1 MNIAIKESFQA
12 DLSSLQ
18 FNDTNSTEL
27 ENEHTMHVP
36 MISTVEKVQ
45 RYKTCC
51 NCNKRIIQLESIVVK
66 CDYCSHMM
74 RACNCSTKLYV
85 NVNVEIDDKEKTL
98 TIFDDVLKAT
108 LGHFDGE
115 SVETENIVEQLLLQ
129 ENISILHND
138 RNVITKM
145 EKLS

>member
-18 FNDTNSTEL
+18 FNDTNPTEL
-27 ENEHTMHVP
+27 ENEHTIHVP

-51 NCNKRIIQLESIVVK
+51 NSNKRIIQLESIVVK
-66 CDYCSHMM
+66 CNYCSHHM
-74 RACNCSTKLYV
+74 RASNCPTKLYV
-85 NVNVEIDDKEKTL
+85 NMNVEINDKKKTL

-108 LGHFDGE
+108 LGHFDRE
-115 SVETENIVEQLLLQ
+115 SVETENIVEHLLLQ
-129 ENISILHND
+129 ENISIVHLD

-145 EKLS
+145 ETLS